1 MKTAEKILKKLDKIE
16 NELKN
21 LNQGMLSLEERVSFL
36 EKSYNQLRQDLDYRI
51 SSLEEKYDNIKYELD
66 TYNGTIKIY
75 KETKAAKEEFLIR
88 RGHFRRKGN
97 GFRTTEW
104 EWVEELEW

>member
-1 MKTAEKILKKLDKIE
+1 LRRRKNENSPKNFKKLDKIE

-51 SSLEEKYDNIKYELD
+51 SSLEKSMMILN
-66 TYNGTIKIY
+66 TN
-75 KETKAAKEEFLIR
+75 LILIM
-88 RGHFRRKGN
+88 G
-97 GFRTTEW
+97 
-104 EWVEELEW
+104 L